1 MITPYAG
8 LHLLP
13 RTLPRCAACADV
25 IGVPDIAEIVS
36 EYSGEKLV
44 HDIHVPEMLL
54 DLPIYNTPHK
64 WADYSHPPWTYP
76 RTVSCVTTSKSPQWI

>member
-13 RTLPRCAACADV
+13 RTRPRCVACADA
-25 IGVPDIAEIVS
+25 IGVPDIAEIMS

-44 HDIHVPEMLL
+44 HDIHVPE
-54 DLPIYNTPHK
+54 
-64 WADYSHPPWTYP
+64 TYP